1 MYTFPSPRDTFC
13 RMKKVSTSTRK
24 RERVDIGSQDP
35 SVSHGALHHTDT
47 SPAALVME
55 AERIKEM
62 MKMLCEMN
70 GWTMDE
76 TISRMEKIMHRVD

>member
-1 MYTFPSPRDTFC
+1 MYTSPCRGVSFC
-13 RMKKVSTSTRK
+13 KTMKVSTSTRK
-24 RERVDIGSQDP
+24 RERVDIGSRDP

-62 MKMLCEMN
+62 MKIICEIN

-76 TISRMEKIMHRVD
+76 TIARMEKIKHRVD

>member
-1 MYTFPSPRDTFC
+1 MYTSPSLLATSCKPSMESKCTPR
-13 RMKKVSTSTRK
+13 
-24 RERVDIGSQDP
+24 RERIDIGSRDP

-47 SPAALVME
+47 SPAALAME

-62 MKMLCEMN
+62 MKMLCEIN

-76 TISRMEKIMHRVD
+76 TIARMEKIMHRVD